1 MDKILPFMKLASF
14 YPKRYELKLPETMLN
29 EEIVVML
36 TPKEA
41 VIVTY
46 LINGHRAKE
55 IAWELKTSLHT
66 VNTHLGNIKSKFKC
80 SSIFQLGLVLGSC
93 VK

>member
-1 MDKILPFMKLASF
+1 MEKILPFMKLVSF
-14 YPKRYELKLPETMLN
+14 YPKRYELKLPVAGANKEVS
-29 EEIVVML
+29 IML

-41 VIVTY
+41 VIVSC

-55 IAWELKTSLHT
+55 IAWELGTSLHT
-66 VNTHLGNIKSKFKC
+66 VNTHLSNIKSKC
-80 SSIFQLGLVLGSC
+80 NCDSIFQLGLLLGRF